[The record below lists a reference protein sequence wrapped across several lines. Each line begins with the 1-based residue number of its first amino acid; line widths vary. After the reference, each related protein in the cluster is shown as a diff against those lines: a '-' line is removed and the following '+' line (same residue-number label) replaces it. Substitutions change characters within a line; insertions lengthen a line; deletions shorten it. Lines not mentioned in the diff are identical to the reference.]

1 MNEIPQA
8 DAARTTATDAPSP
21 IGGEGLAAVPGSA
34 SLIANTNQDE
44 IDWGFFAGKF
54 EKKYGFAPHRRD
66 SGHQEYYH
74 WFTVGA
80 HAEFMGRLNGAQ
92 NNPAEPPQVGSGGSS
107 ENPQPPTP

>member
-1 MNEIPQA
+1 MSAHDKSPELPA
-8 DAARTTATDAPSP
+8 EPTRSLAEMPS
-21 IGGEGLAAVPGSA
+21 SA

-44 IDWGFFAGKF
+44 IDWNFFAGKF
-54 EKKYGFAPHRRD
+54 EAKYGFVPHRRD

-92 NNPAEPPQVGSGGSS
+92 NHLFNRSRGFITNKQ
-107 ENPQPPTP
+107 

>member
-1 MNEIPQA
+1 MMTCPKCQEEIGSMSMHYCPLIA
-8 DAARTTATDAPSP
+8 ESPAKEKLLSSSDATDC
-21 IGGEGLAAVPGSA
+21 SA

-44 IDWGFFAGKF
+44 IDWSFFAGKF
-54 EKKYGFAPHRRD
+54 EKKYGFAPHPRD

-92 NNPAEPPQVGSGGSS
+92 NK
-107 ENPQPPTP
+107 